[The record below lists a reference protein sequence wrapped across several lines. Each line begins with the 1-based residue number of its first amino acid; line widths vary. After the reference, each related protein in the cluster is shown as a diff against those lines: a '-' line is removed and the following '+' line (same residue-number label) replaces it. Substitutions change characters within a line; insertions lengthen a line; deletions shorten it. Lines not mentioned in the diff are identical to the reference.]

1 MTWGA
6 RAEQLDRIRRIS
18 QTLLQRYPDRFTTDF
33 EKNKEVLSELTIISS
48 KTLRNHIAG
57 YITKTLKAAAGEK
70 EVIAPEAQ
78 VVQ

>member
-57 YITKTLKAAAGEK
+57 YITKTLKASAEEK
-70 EVIAPEAQ
+70 EVIVEAQ
-78 VVQ
+78 AVQ

>member
-1 MTWGA
+1 M
-6 RAEQLDRIRRIS
+6 DRIRRIS

-57 YITKTLKAAAGEK
+57 YITKTLKAGVEEE
-70 EVIAPEAQ
+70 EVIAEPQA
-78 VVQ
+78 VQ

>member
-1 MTWGA
+1 M
-6 RAEQLDRIRRIS
+6 DRIRRIS
-18 QTLLQRYPDRFTTDF
+18 QTLLQRYPNRFTTDF
-33 EKNKEVLSELTIISS
+33 EKNKEVLSELTIINS

-57 YITKTLKAAAGEK
+57 YITKTLKASAGEE

>member
-1 MTWGA
+1 M
-6 RAEQLDRIRRIS
+6 DRIRRIS

-57 YITKTLKAAAGEK
+57 YITKTLKTGSEEK
-70 EVIAPEAQ
+70 EVIEAEAQ
-78 VVQ
+78 AVQ

>member
-1 MTWGA
+1 M
-6 RAEQLDRIRRIS
+6 
-18 QTLLQRYPDRFTTDF
+18 
-33 EKNKEVLSELTIISS
+33 TIISS